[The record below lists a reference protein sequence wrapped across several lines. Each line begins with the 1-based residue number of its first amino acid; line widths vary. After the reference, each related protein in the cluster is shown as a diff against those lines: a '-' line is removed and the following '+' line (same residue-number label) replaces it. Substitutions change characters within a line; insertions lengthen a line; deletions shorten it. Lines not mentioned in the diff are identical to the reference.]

1 MCAGAIYWAG
11 IGRVGGGVEG
21 AAGEELEAVGPR
33 RARGD
38 EALGVGGAGVAGKL
52 QTASKLVA

>member
-21 AAGEELEAVGPR
+21 ALEAVGPR

-52 QTASKLVA
+52 QTGSKLVA